1 MVAFILAPFV
11 FLWTADNNEFLEKV
25 TDADWE
31 YIGYQERPP
40 RPAAGRFLRR
50 DV

>member
-40 RPAAGRFLRR
+40 PARSRT
-50 DV
+50 VPTP